1 MFLWQSERG
10 EIFSGFC
17 AVSPHTLAVFGILC
31 LLLPIGPVQ
40 IKRTGY
46 KYVCSL
52 TGSRAALPAA
62 FMFGLELLVFLSY
75 RNRCFLPAYALSKG
89 SAQ

>member
-17 AVSPHTLAVFGILC
+17 AVSPLFLAVFGILC
-31 LLLPIGPVQ
+31 LLFPTEPVQ
-40 IKRTGY
+40 IKRTGN

-52 TGSRAALPAA
+52 TGSRAALPTA
-62 FMFGLELLVFLSY
+62 FMFGMELLSCVS
-75 RNRCFLPAYALSKG
+75 
-89 SAQ
+89 QI